1 MGSNI
6 RRWDPSYTLQLS
18 EILNQYYSEEGI
30 AGESQFRSCDRSSL
44 LGTSVDGQKL
54 REQTRSFAYVYN
66 NRTHEVAGDIIV
78 TNPNIF
84 ERIVNEANDQMYRT
98 ASMNDITIIMRP

>member
-54 REQTRSFAYVYN
+54 REQTRSFAYLYN
-66 NRTHEVAGDIIV
+66 NRTHEVAGDID
-78 TNPNIF
+78 PNIF

-98 ASMNDITIIMRP
+98 ASMNDITIMRP